1 MSSFD
6 KLSNEFTALRLVS
19 SATVFKMVKYSP
31 HKIDLFRGQVRKLK
45 MENSS
50 SMLNFTTQCRTN
62 GPTVSTDGEILQ
74 QTTVVILCT
83 ILGVASV
90 IGTLGNCLVLSSIMK
105 FDTLKEISDLFIF
118 SLSMSDFLV
127 TAIYH
132 PLKNYKLA
140 NLDQVSTQAELF
152 AMSRFLGFFS
162 LIASITN
169 MFGVTVERLISIR
182 FPMKYDLVV
191 TRRRAVI
198 TLVFI
203 WIFSFTLVI
212 LVSTQLLSLELL
224 STYVAMVLFGTVSIY
239 LYIFLIARK
248 VENSVIQIQN
258 GSLDHEVSNNKRK
271 RKAAKTIVIILGVA
285 VGCWLPFLIFS
296 AVFSKTYSTCISN
309 RCWKCFYSLQTLS
322 VCNSSINPYIYC
334 ARSRRYFAAF
344 VKLLGLQ
351 RIFRVQASVIPACPP
366 RRAVAISARAALAE
380 IQAPQAQGEIID
392 VAL

>member
-1 MSSFD
+1 M
-6 KLSNEFTALRLVS
+6 A
-19 SATVFKMVKYSP
+19 
-31 HKIDLFRGQVRKLK
+31 
-45 MENSS
+45 NSS
-50 SMLNFTTQCRTN
+50 SMLNITTQCPSS
-62 GPTVSTDGEILQ
+62 GPTVSTEREILE
-74 QTTVVILCT
+74 QTTIVILCT
-83 ILGVASV
+83 VLGVASFL
-90 IGTLGNCLVLSSIMK
+90 GTLGNSLVLSSIMK
-105 FDTLKEISDLFIF
+105 FDDLREIPDLFIF

-127 TAIYH
+127 TAIYQ
-132 PLKNYKLA
+132 PLKNYRLA
-140 NLDQVSTQAELF
+140 NLDQVSTQMELF
-152 AMSRFLGFFS
+152 AISRFLGFFS

-198 TLVFI
+198 TLICI

-212 LVSTQLLSLELL
+212 LVSTELLSLMLL
-224 STYVAMVLFGTVSIY
+224 STYFTMVLLGTVSIY

-271 RKAAKTIVIILGVA
+271 RKAAKTIAIILGVS

-296 AVFSKTYSTCISN
+296 AVLSKTPDTCTSN
-309 RCWKCFYSLQTLS
+309 RCWKCFYSLQLLS

-334 ARSRRYFAAF
+334 ARNRRYFAAF

-351 RIFRVQASVIPACPP
+351 KICRVQASVTPAYSP
-366 RRAVAISARAALAE
+366 RSAVAIGARAAPAE
-380 IQAPQAQGEIID
+380 IQAPQAKGEIID

>member
-1 MSSFD
+1 
-6 KLSNEFTALRLVS
+6 
-19 SATVFKMVKYSP
+19 
-31 HKIDLFRGQVRKLK
+31 
-45 MENSS
+45 MENST
-50 SMLNFTTQCRTN
+50 SMLNITTQCPTN
-62 GPTVSTDGEILQ
+62 GPTASTEEEILEQ
-74 QTTVVILCT
+74 SNVVILCT
-83 ILGVASV
+83 VLGVASV
-90 IGTLGNCLVLSSIMK
+90 LGTLGNCLVLSSIMK
-105 FDTLKEISDLFIF
+105 FDDLREISDLFIF

-127 TAIYH
+127 TAIYQ

-140 NLDQVSTQAELF
+140 NLDQESTQVELF
-152 AMSRFLGFFS
+152 AISRFLGFFS

-198 TLVFI
+198 TLVCI

-212 LVSTQLLSLELL
+212 LVSLQLLSLVLL
-224 STYVAMVLFGTVSIY
+224 TTYFTMVLLGTVSIY

-258 GSLDHEVSNNKRK
+258 GSIDHEVSNNKRK
-271 RKAAKTIVIILGVA
+271 RKAAKTIAIILGVA

-296 AVFSKTYSTCISN
+296 TVFSKTLDECISN
-309 RCWKCFYSLQTLS
+309 RCWKCFYSLQILS

-334 ARSRRYFAAF
+334 ARSRRYFTAF

-351 RIFRVQASVIPACPP
+351 RRVQASVIPAYSP
-366 RRAVAISARAALAE
+366 RRAVAIGPRAAPAE
-380 IQAPQAQGEIID
+380 LQAPQAQGQITD
-392 VAL
+392 VTL

>member
-1 MSSFD
+1 
-6 KLSNEFTALRLVS
+6 
-19 SATVFKMVKYSP
+19 
-31 HKIDLFRGQVRKLK
+31 

-50 SMLNFTTQCRTN
+50 SMLNITTQCPTN
-62 GPTVSTDGEILQ
+62 GPTISTEGEILE

-90 IGTLGNCLVLSSIMK
+90 LGTLGNCLVLLSITK
-105 FDTLKEISDLFIF
+105 FDNLREISDLFIF
-118 SLSMSDFLV
+118 SLSTSDFLV

-132 PLKNYKLA
+132 PLKTYKLA
-140 NLDQVSTQAELF
+140 NWDQGSTQAELF
-152 AMSRFLGFFS
+152 ATTRFLGFFS

-182 FPMKYDLVV
+182 FPMKYDLLV

-198 TLVFI
+198 TVVCI

-212 LVSTQLLSLELL
+212 LVTTQLLSLVLL
-224 STYVAMVLFGTVSIY
+224 STYFTLVLLGTVSIY

-248 VENSVIQIQN
+248 VENSVIQVQS
-258 GSLDHEVSNNKRK
+258 GSLDQEVSSNKRK
-271 RKAAKTIVIILGVA
+271 RKAAKTIAIILGVA

-296 AVFSKTYSTCISN
+296 HVFISN
-309 RCWKCFYSLQTLS
+309 RCLKCFYSFQILS

-351 RIFRVQASVIPACPP
+351 RIFKVQATVIPACPP
-366 RRAVAISARAALAE
+366 RRAVATGTQPAPADIRAPE
-380 IQAPQAQGEIID
+380 GHGEIID
-392 VAL
+392 FAL